1 MEKFPCLP
9 SLEPIRS
16 KMLSTRRSTA
26 EPHGHQ
32 STVFCD
38 LMSSK
43 DELYLTVDPR
53 KQRLPLHS
61 CCMTFA
67 VAPVAPCRAVLG
79 MGLSSPG
86 HTLIVAPENTSN
98 WGPGP
103 GDNMPSR
110 VKGRTLPHLSSALDF
125 RVLSTTQC

>member
-26 EPHGHQ
+26 EPHGRQ

-38 LMSSK
+38 LMSLE
-43 DELYLTVDPR
+43 DEPYLRVDPR
-53 KQRLPLHS
+53 KQRLPLRR
-61 CCMTFA
+61 CCMTFG
-67 VAPVAPCRAVLG
+67 VAPAAPCRAVLG

-86 HTLIVAPENTSN
+86 HTLIVAPENSSN
-98 WGPGP
+98 WGSGP